1 MFADAISEGLHFGLT
16 KHKGFV
22 PFTIKFIAMA
32 IPGIILGHYLD
43 QSVLWLQLHKYL
55 GIFPVIY
62 TVLQLSTWIVIY
74 YLLVKYANGF
84 AIELQDSI
92 AGIFFVTLFFIVQ
105 TNFVSNLQH
114 VLGVIDKDSDDEFR

>member
-1 MFADAISEGLHFGLT
+1 MIADAISEGLHFGIKT
-16 KHKGFV
+16 HKDFV
-22 PFTIKFIAMA
+22 PFTIKFMAMA

-43 QSVLWLQLHKYL
+43 QSILWLQLHKYA
-55 GIFPVIY
+55 GDMPVVY
-62 TVLQLSTWIVIY
+62 TILQLLSWVVLY

-114 VLGVIDKDSDDEFR
+114 VLGVIDKEI